1 LNYKIK
7 YKNEFTEKAKKIFQ
21 NMPELVEDYKII
33 ITLLSENPLE
43 PSLMLQP
50 IYGELRGNYYLN
62 LSVDIQLIITIIK
75 STREV
80 FLLDIGIISE
90 EKN

>member
-1 LNYKIK
+1 MNYKIK
-7 YKNEFTEKAKKIFQ
+7 YKNEFIEKAKKIFQ

-33 ITLLSENPLE
+33 LTLLSENPLE

-50 IYGELRGNYYLN
+50 LYGKLRGNYYLN
-62 LSVDIQLIITIIK
+62 LSVDVQLIISIMK
-75 STREV
+75 SGRQV